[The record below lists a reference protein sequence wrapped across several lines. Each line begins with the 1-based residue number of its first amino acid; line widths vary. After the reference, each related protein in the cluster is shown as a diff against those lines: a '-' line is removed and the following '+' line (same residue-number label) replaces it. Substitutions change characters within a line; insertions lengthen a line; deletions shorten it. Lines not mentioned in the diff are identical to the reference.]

1 VTIIDHIKLYVPT
14 ALVFLAL
21 DLLWL
26 GVVAAEFYREQ
37 LGHLLRADVLWGT
50 ALAFYGVY
58 VAGILVFAVLPGL
71 GAGSL
76 ARTAGLGAFLGFV
89 AYAAFDLTARA
100 LFRGF
105 PFAVVAVDLAWGT
118 VLTAAVASAGYGVG
132 RWVAA

>member
-1 VTIIDHIKLYVPT
+1 MTIVDYVKLYVPT

-26 GVVAAEFYREQ
+26 GVVAAGFYREQ
-37 LGHLLRADVLWGT
+37 LGHLLRDDVLWGT

-71 GAGSL
+71 GADSL
-76 ARTAGLGAFLGFV
+76 VRTAGLGAFLGFV

-105 PFAVVAVDLAWGT
+105 PVVVVAVDLAWGT
-118 VLTAAVASAGYGVG
+118 VLTATVASVGYGVG
-132 RWVAA
+132 RWLAT